1 MTQEAEQAKVK
12 PHPKARPTSFKKGTS
27 GNPGGRP
34 KALKVPE
41 GLISRPNETQL
52 EAMRWVLVNPL
63 DETYQQWQM
72 RQSLLA
78 DREKFLAAKVTLE
91 RAMGPTPG
99 ETPSTGSSPPTPGS
113 VPSSVPDLGT
123 EACLGLIEELMERYG
138 EKRP

>member
-1 MTQEAEQAKVK
+1 M
-12 PHPKARPTSFKKGTS
+12 
-27 GNPGGRP
+27 
-34 KALKVPE
+34 KVPE

-52 EAMRWVLVNPL
+52 EAMRWVLVNPT

-91 RAMGPTPG
+91 RAMGPA
-99 ETPSTGSSPPTPGS
+99 GSSGVDSPVPGTS
-113 VPSSVPDLGT
+113 GLPNVSASLTSAVPDLGT